1 MIIDVKFTTMKKQ
14 LISIVIALIS
24 FAHIYSQEYS
34 VDIPNTSS
42 IYAAQKQSNW
52 CWAAC
57 NQMLL
62 SAQDIDESQE
72 NQSIKVFG
80 TVINREAGDNYE
92 LAKVGLSGIY
102 QDSSGNTVK
111 IVPYVSYLYKKN
123 TNDPIVII
131 NKLND
136 GIPLVMATTTHG
148 RVCVGVDYI
157 KNGSYYQITKL
168 RLLDPNSDS
177 SEIIEYTMQQF
188 IIEGLIGF
196 MTYKV
201 Q

>member
-1 MIIDVKFTTMKKQ
+1 MSMRKQ
-14 LISIVIALIS
+14 LIFSLITLIS
-24 FAHIYSQEYS
+24 FAGVYCQENS

-72 NQSIKVFG
+72 NQCAKVFG
-80 TVINREAGDNYE
+80 KVINRGAENNYE
-92 LAKVGLSGIY
+92 LAKIGLGGIY
-102 QDSSGNTVK
+102 QNSNGNTVK
-111 IVPYVSYLYKKN
+111 IVPYVSYLYEKN
-123 TNDPIVII
+123 ANDPIVII

-136 GIPLVMATTTHG
+136 GIPIVMATTLHG

-157 KNGSYYQITKL
+157 KNGSYYQITRL
-168 RLLDPNSDS
+168 RLLDPNLDS

-188 IIEGLIGF
+188 IRDGLIGF
-196 MTYKV
+196 MTYKFIKYN
-201 Q
+201 